1 MSRKYNREKN
11 ENTADRNVDLKSQ
24 PKVNHKNLYLSD
36 EQLQVLPD
44 NDEEEK
50 EILLTGKTIQAASS
64 RRKDN
69 LSKIT
74 KNRNYKNPNLG
85 IRELVRNQTV
95 QINKLTLIVQSVH
108 QDIAST
114 KVASKSIKE
123 INTEIKK
130 IRNQISQ
137 IQTQLTKK
145 TQQHRTILKKRK

>member
-1 MSRKYNREKN
+1 MSRKSNREKN
-11 ENTADRNVDLKSQ
+11 ENTADENIKKKSY

-64 RRKDN
+64 RIKDN
-69 LSKIT
+69 PSKIT
-74 KNRNYKNPNLG
+74 KNRKYKKPNLG
-85 IRELVRNQTV
+85 ITELVGSQTV
-95 QINKLTLIVQSVH
+95 QINKLTHMVQSVRR
-108 QDIAST
+108 DIASIQ
-114 KVASKSIKE
+114 VASKSIME

-145 TQQHRTILKKRK
+145 TQQHRTLLKKRK